1 MSGGLRRLRIEHAQ
15 LQDTTSS
22 RANTSLTCMARP
34 SKRRSATISVTLGAR
49 SNAEPKVQ
57 HARDVDGAATP
68 RSAAVRPAQAA
79 AAKVRGSIV
88 SPVVDFL
95 SVGGL
100 SLLLMIP
107 LILSGRRDLVLIGA
121 GAQAWIATA
130 INMPHFM
137 ASYRLVYGSRA
148 MMRAHKWAAFYVPG
162 ILVVYIVAAI
172 FAAQTSQAMVF
183 VLITVSSLYL
193 AWHYTG
199 QVWGMMASFA
209 YLDGHAF
216 DTLERRLI
224 RASLRI
230 LLVWHIA
237 WFLYTQ
243 LRDPSR
249 VTWIYYAASVATGV
263 AFVLGAVGLIHLR
276 KRTGRRPPTLAI
288 VAWLAIFTWYA
299 LMARDPKA
307 LFWVQI
313 AHAIQYLAFPVRME
327 LNQASSTPKTSTG
340 TVAMHM
346 GVYAIGLLVISF
358 LVGQVVPISLMG
370 VVGRM
375 FGEEPAQA
383 APILILMFIN
393 IHHYFTDGVLWKIS
407 NPQVRKQ
414 LFAHVKA

>member
-1 MSGGLRRLRIEHAQ
+1 
-15 LQDTTSS
+15 
-22 RANTSLTCMARP
+22 MARP
-34 SKRRSATISVTLGAR
+34 SKRRSTAAIASLAAGTKAQPEVHQAR
-49 SNAEPKVQ
+49 EIAG
-57 HARDVDGAATP
+57 GAAAP
-68 RSAAVRPAQAA
+68 REANGRTAYGV
-79 AAKVRGSIV
+79 AAKAHGSII

-107 LILSGRRDLVLIGA
+107 LLLSGRRDLVLIGA

-137 ASYRLVYGSRA
+137 ASYRLVYGSKA
-148 MMRAHKWAAFYVPG
+148 MMRAHKWAAFYIPG
-162 ILVVYIVAAI
+162 ILLMYIVVAI
-172 FAAQTSQAMVF
+172 LASQTSQTMVF

-209 YLDGHAF
+209 YLDGQSF
-216 DTLERRLI
+216 DKTERLLI
-224 RASLRI
+224 RTSLRI
-230 LLVWHIA
+230 LLVWHLA

-249 VTWIYYAASVATGV
+249 VTLIYYIASGAMSV
-263 AFVLGAVGLIHLR
+263 AFVLGAVGLVR
-276 KRTGRRPPTLAI
+276 MSRRTGRRTPTLAI

-327 LNQASSTPKTSTG
+327 LNQASSAPKTSKSV
-340 TVAMHM
+340 VAMHM
-346 GVYAIGLLVISF
+346 VLYAIGLLVISF
-358 LVGQVVPISLMG
+358 LVGQVVPVSLMG

-407 NPQVRKQ
+407 NPEVRKQ
-414 LFAHVKA
+414 LFAHVKP